1 MDKIEIQPAGST
13 YSEIIGG
20 LIHQT
25 ASEVWSYLF
34 DSDVALFERYVSGL
48 WSLPHN
54 TFSHTEAFVLTDTQ
68 ADVVCGL
75 ELGYRGDAKKELGSR
90 LVTARDSFLTQQELA
105 AMAPLERGMSYMTP
119 AVPTTAYY
127 LQFFSIAPTHQ
138 GRGLGRG
145 LMEHCMSRAR
155 RQDCRSVHLDVTT
168 HNPAVSVY
176 KALGFHV
183 AAETR
188 LPEKEAL
195 PSFYRMVKRL

>member
-1 MDKIEIQPAGST
+1 MGKVEIQPAGPT
-13 YSEIIGG
+13 YSEIVGG

-25 ASEVWSYLF
+25 ASELWSYLF
-34 DSDVALFERYVSGL
+34 DSDLAFFERYVSGL

-54 TFSHTEAFVLTDTQ
+54 TFSHTEAFVLKDSQ
-68 ADVVCGL
+68 DDVVCGL
-75 ELGYRGDAKKELGSR
+75 ELGYRGDAKKELGSS

-105 AMAPLERGMSYMTP
+105 AMAPLERGLSYMTP

-138 GRGLGRG
+138 GRGLGSR
-145 LMEHCMSRAR
+145 LMEHCISRAR
-155 RQDCRSVHLDVTT
+155 HQNCRSVHLDVTT

-176 KALGFHV
+176 KSLGFYV